1 MEERIVDPSV
11 FQPPFVHQPAAP
23 RPDPDLVAAL
33 REVSGLASAVSDE
46 LDTRGLRGAVPASEA
61 RPLLD
66 ARVVG
71 PALTLRYL
79 PERVRAGR
87 LAAEGSSGRLGNQAL
102 AAAARPGD
110 VAVIDGGGV
119 SGCSLLGGLAAADAL
134 RAGVVA
140 VLVDGAVRDVDEIVA
155 AGLPTWAAARTP
167 VTGRRR
173 MEAVELNGWVAFRG
187 AQVRPGDVVVADASG
202 ICFVPPEVFVEIAAA
217 VLGQPAAWRTG
228 ITDQ

>member
-1 MEERIVDPSV
+1 MQERIVDPTV
-11 FQPPFVHQPAAP
+11 HQPPFVHELAAP
-23 RPDPDLVAAL
+23 RPDPGVVAAL

-46 LDTRGLRGAVPASEA
+46 LDARGLRGAVPATQA
-61 RPLLD
+61 PPLLD

-79 PERVRAGR
+79 PERLRPGR

-110 VAVIDGGGV
+110 VLVIDGGG
-119 SGCSLLGGLAAADAL
+119 STGASLLGGVAAAEAL

-140 VLVDGAVRDVDEIVA
+140 ALVDGAVRDVDEIVA
-155 AGLPTWAAARTP
+155 AGLPTWAVARTP

-187 AQVRPGDVVVADASG
+187 AQVRPGDLVVADSSG
-202 ICFVPPEVFVEIAAA
+202 ICFVPPEVFPEIAAA
-217 VLGQPAAWRTG
+217 VLGQPAPVADPG
-228 ITDQ
+228 Q

>member
-1 MEERIVDPSV
+1 MQERIVDPTV
-11 FQPPFVHQPAAP
+11 HQPPFVHELAAP
-23 RPDPDLVAAL
+23 RPDPGVVAAL

-46 LDTRGLRGAVPASEA
+46 LDARGLRGAVPATQA
-61 RPLLD
+61 PPLLD

-79 PERVRAGR
+79 PERLRAGR

-110 VAVIDGGGV
+110 VLVIDGGGTTE
-119 SGCSLLGGLAAADAL
+119 GSLLGGVAATEAL

-140 VLVDGAVRDVDEIVA
+140 ALVDGAVRDVDEIVA
-155 AGLPTWAAARTP
+155 AGLPTWAVARTP

-187 AQVRPGDVVVADASG
+187 AQVRPGDLVVADSSG
-202 ICFVPPEVFVEIAAA
+202 ICFVPPEVFGEIAAA
-217 VLGQPAAWRTG
+217 VLGQPAPLAVP
-228 ITDQ
+228 DQ

>member
-1 MEERIVDPSV
+1 MQERIVDPTV
-11 FQPPFVHQPAAP
+11 HQPPFVHELAAP
-23 RPDPDLVAAL
+23 RPDPGVVAAL

-46 LDTRGLRGAVPASEA
+46 LDARGLRGAVPATQA
-61 RPLLD
+61 PPLLD
-66 ARVVG
+66 VRVVG

-79 PERVRAGR
+79 PERLRPGR

-110 VAVIDGGGV
+110 VLVIDGDGTVGA
-119 SGCSLLGGLAAADAL
+119 SLLGGVAAAEAL

-140 VLVDGAVRDVDEIVA
+140 ALVDGAVRDVDEIVA
-155 AGLPTWAAARTP
+155 AGLPTWAVARTP

-187 AQVRPGDVVVADASG
+187 AQVRPGDLVVADSSG
-202 ICFVPPEVFVEIAAA
+202 ICFVPPEVFGEIAAA
-217 VLGQPAAWRTG
+217 VLGQSAPLAVP
-228 ITDQ
+228 DQ